1 MRKELSDF
9 EAEEIVG
16 GTVSLSATLGLVG
29 FSQLGKTYRIRGDV
43 KKMRNLLFQL
53 QDESEEKGLTPLEF
67 DTLVRDTFQNKGW
80 I

>member
-1 MRKELSDF
+1 MKKELTDF
-9 EAEEIVG
+9 EAEEIIG
-16 GTVSLSATLGLVG
+16 GTVCLSATLGLVG
-29 FSQLGKTYRIRGDV
+29 FSQLGKSYRIKGDV

-67 DTLVRDTFQNKGW
+67 DTLVRDTFLANGW